1 MDLFRVVFLMGK
13 PESDENQNIIF
24 GEASMYRDI
33 VQGKVAEITVQVLV
47 EQ

>member
-1 MDLFRVVFLMGK
+1 MDLFRVVFLTGK
-13 PESDENQNIIF
+13 TESDENQNIIF

-33 VQGKVAEITVQVLV
+33 VQGKVAEITVHVLV